1 MSQKLYVGTVYL
13 YQNNKIYGATT
24 RQYWAKDPANLR
36 KIFQE
41 KFKFKNNVVKVAGIR
56 RLK

>member
-1 MSQKLYVGTVYL
+1 MKKLYVGTVYL
-13 YQNNKIYGATT
+13 YQNNKIYGATS
-24 RQYWAKDPANLR
+24 RAYWANNPADLR

-41 KFKFKNNVVKVAGIR
+41 RFKFKNNVVKVAHIR